1 MAEQTKLNFSRN
13 TIQNINI
20 YREAAD
26 SESKTEGCQVKLS
39 PTQKEAL
46 KNICKEHNLNA
57 STILR
62 DALDS
67 YIDLFPYRS
76 KLKKYHRDIRRFL
89 EILA

>member
-1 MAEQTKLNFSRN
+1 MPDQLKLNFSKS

-20 YREAAD
+20 YREAAE

-62 DALDS
+62 EALDF
-67 YIDLFPYRS
+67 YIELFPYRS
-76 KLKKYHRDIRRFL
+76 KLEKHRKNIRWFLDI
-89 EILA
+89 IP

>member
-1 MAEQTKLNFSRN
+1 MPSQMELKFSKS
-13 TIQNINI
+13 TIHNINI

-39 PTQKEAL
+39 PTQKEAI

-57 STILR
+57 STFLR

-67 YIDLFPYRS
+67 YIGLFPYRS
-76 KLKKYHRDIRRFL
+76 KLKKYRLDIRRFL
-89 EILA
+89 EIMA